1 MLLSPPPNSPQNLSS
16 FHSLSVQLLRSLQS
30 TVQTHSSSF
39 AASISTHNSFHAAL
53 IQAQTEVREARATLT
68 EAKEALSGERKA
80 EVGALWGRGRMVK
93 DMLGLLDVM

>member
-1 MLLSPPPNSPQNLSS
+1 MLLTPVPNSPLTLSS
-16 FHSLSVQLLRSLQS
+16 FHALSVSLLRSLQS

-39 AASISTHNSFHAAL
+39 AASISTHNSFFNSL
-53 IQAQTEVREARATLT
+53 TQAQVEVREARATLA

-93 DMLGLLDVM
+93 EMLGLLDVM